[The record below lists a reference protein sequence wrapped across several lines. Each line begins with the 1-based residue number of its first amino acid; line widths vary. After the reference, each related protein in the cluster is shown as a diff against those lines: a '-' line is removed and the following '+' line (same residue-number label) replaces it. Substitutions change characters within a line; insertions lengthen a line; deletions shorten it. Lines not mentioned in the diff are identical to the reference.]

1 MSKLWEVVKD
11 REAGCAAVPGI
22 AKSQTSLL
30 NKKKLIYNV
39 VLVSGAQQSES
50 LIHVHTS
57 ALL

>member
-1 MSKLWEVVKD
+1 MSKLWEVGKD

-39 VLVSGAQQSES
+39 VLVSGVQKV
-50 LIHVHTS
+50 IHVYIYIYTHT
-57 ALL
+57 